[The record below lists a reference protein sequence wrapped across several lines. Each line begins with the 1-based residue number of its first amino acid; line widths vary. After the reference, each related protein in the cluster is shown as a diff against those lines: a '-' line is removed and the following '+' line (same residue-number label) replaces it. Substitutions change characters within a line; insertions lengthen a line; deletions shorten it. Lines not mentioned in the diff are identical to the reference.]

1 MSLDSGELR
10 EKAGK
15 LRADVD
21 NLTFRVEKLCDRIDS
36 SLPLLSEISVKMND
50 HMERSKDMGDL
61 LKKSIGDIGSILVI
75 QEKHS
80 DIIETHSMKIK
91 GFEEMS
97 QLVKSAKF
105 YLKTIAGFSLF
116 CFAVAG
122 GWYAYDRNRDRNY
135 AHEMSM
141 KKLQFEMEEK
151 KKKADYTREKYLI
164 RNGISD
170 PDANSSVLN

>member
-1 MSLDSGELR
+1 MTIDSGDFR

-21 NLTFRVEKLCDRIDS
+21 NITIRVEKLCDRIDS
-36 SLPLLSEISVKMND
+36 SLPLLSEISIKMND

-61 LKKSIGDIGSILVI
+61 LKKSIGDIGSIIVT
-75 QEKHS
+75 QEKHG
-80 DIIETHSMKIK
+80 DIIELHSMKIK

-105 YLKTIAGFSLF
+105 YLKTIAGVSLF

-141 KKLQFEMEEK
+141 KKLQFEIEEK
-151 KKKADYTREKYLI
+151 KKKSDYTREKYLI
-164 RNGISD
+164 RNGLID
-170 PDANSSVLN
+170 PDAKSETLK